1 MTNCVQTKIKNMKKS
16 ILFLSF
22 FLLLSFIINAQ
33 ENELAPFL
41 AKTISGAN
49 LRAEPDENSEKKETL
64 KIGADLYV
72 FSDYEINGY
81 LKSIDIK
88 TNKLGWVKSFA
99 IKKIKDIP
107 LATSSGFQESGTS
120 SGYDTEVEI
129 TNKSSSTISLIV
141 GNNYFSLEPH
151 STTTETT
158 ENGTLYYTASAPGV
172 QPTSGKY
179 VFKQGNKYVWTF
191 SIVTRRR

>member
-1 MTNCVQTKIKNMKKS
+1 MKKTVLLFS
-16 ILFLSF
+16 FFLFLSF
-22 FLLLSFIINAQ
+22 NINAQ

-41 AKTISGAN
+41 AKITSGAN
-49 LRAEPDENSEKKETL
+49 LRAEPDENSEKKVTL
-64 KIGADLYV
+64 KIGAVLYV

-81 LKSIDIK
+81 VKSIDIK

-107 LATSSGFQESGTS
+107 LSASSGFQENGTS
-120 SGYDTEVEI
+120 TGYDTEVEI

-172 QPTSGKY
+172 IPSSGKY
-179 VFKQGNKYVWTF
+179 LFEQGHKYVWTF

>member
-1 MTNCVQTKIKNMKKS
+1 MKKS
-16 ILFLSF
+16 ILLFGFFLFLSF
-22 FLLLSFIINAQ
+22 NINAQ

-81 LKSIDIK
+81 VKSIDIK

-107 LATSSGFQESGTS
+107 LSASSGFQESGTS
-120 SGYDTEVEI
+120 TGYDTEVEI

-172 QPTSGKY
+172 IPSSGKY
-179 VFKQGNKYVWTF
+179 LFEQGHKYVWTF

>member
-1 MTNCVQTKIKNMKKS
+1 MKKS
-16 ILFLSF
+16 ILFLS
-22 FLLLSFIINAQ
+22 LLFISISSFSQ
-33 ENELAPFL
+33 ENGIAPFL

-49 LRAEPDENSEKKETL
+49 LRVEPDENSEKKETL
-64 KIGADLYV
+64 KVNSDLYV
-72 FSDYEINGY
+72 FSADETNGY
-81 LKSIDIK
+81 VKCIDIR

-107 LATSSGFQESGTS
+107 LSTSSGFHESGTS
-120 SGYDTEVEI
+120 SSNDTEVEI

-158 ENGTLYYTASAPGV
+158 ENGVLYYTASAPGV
-172 QPTSGKY
+172 IPSSGKY
-179 VFKQGNKYVWTF
+179 TFKQGHKYNWTF
-191 SIVTRRR
+191 TIVTRRR

>member
-1 MTNCVQTKIKNMKKS
+1 MKNT

-22 FLLLSFIINAQ
+22 FLFLSISSFSQ

-49 LRAEPDENSEKKETL
+49 LRAEPDENSEKKEML
-64 KIGADLYV
+64 KIGDDLYV

-81 LKSIDIK
+81 VKSIDIK
-88 TNKLGWVKSFA
+88 TNKLGWIKSFA

-107 LATSSGFQESGTS
+107 LSTSSGFQESGTS
-120 SGYDTEVEI
+120 SSYDTEVEI
-129 TNKSSSTISLIV
+129 SNKSSSIISLIV

-151 STTTETT
+151 SKTTETT

-172 QPTSGKY
+172 QPSSGKY
-179 VFKQGNKYVWTF
+179 VFEQGHKYVWTF